1 MNAKH
6 TPGKWSIDG
15 MHIIGNGY
23 SIAHIN
29 SHRTTEGRANASLIA
44 SAPETAAERDRLKE
58 INAELLEACLAARG
72 AIVFGDGKQID
83 WDGIATQL
91 GRAIAKAKVGA

>member
-1 MNAKH
+1 MNTKH
-6 TPGKWSIDG
+6 TPGTWLIDG

-44 SAPETAAERDRLKE
+44 AAP
-58 INAELLEACLAARG
+58 ELLEALETAQMALIGYTHQNDITRNAMVKICA
-72 AIVFGDGKQID
+72 
-83 WDGIATQL
+83 
-91 GRAIAKAKVGA
+91 AIAKAKVGA

>member
-1 MNAKH
+1 MNTKH
-6 TPGKWSIDG
+6 TPGTWLIDG

-44 SAPETAAERDRLKE
+44 SAPKMFDLLV
-58 INAELLEACLAARG
+58 ELIDMEGPQPGNSGWANRVKSLVSEVA
-72 AIVFGDGKQID
+72 GD
-83 WDGIATQL
+83 
-91 GRAIAKAKVGA
+91 